1 MVAYVQRG
9 RDVAHLI
16 QTEGE
21 HGLRKAVVRLA
32 EDNEMLRQELA
43 AVVQTTNKMA
53 DIVADIATVGR
64 RLKDEWEQKHRSFH
78 PNNEAN
84 PDQPWSKKT

>member
-16 QTEGE
+16 QQDGE
-21 HGLRKAVVRLA
+21 AGLRKAVIRLA

-43 AVVQTTNKMA
+43 SVVLTVNKMA
-53 DIVADIATVGR
+53 DIVADIATVGA
-64 RLKDEWEQKHRSFH
+64 RLKEEWAHKQRAFH
-78 PNNEAN
+78 PDNEAN
-84 PDQPWSKKT
+84 PDQKWSKK